1 MTLEIILF
9 LLATCVLL
17 LITLPF
23 AMLFAQME
31 GIWQNIK
38 FWALVAA
45 AWAFVWFAVSWG
57 N

>member
-1 MTLEIILF
+1 MTIILF
-9 LLATCVLL
+9 LMATCVLL

-23 AMLFAQME
+23 AMLFAEME
-31 GIWQNIK
+31 GIWENIK

-57 N
+57 K